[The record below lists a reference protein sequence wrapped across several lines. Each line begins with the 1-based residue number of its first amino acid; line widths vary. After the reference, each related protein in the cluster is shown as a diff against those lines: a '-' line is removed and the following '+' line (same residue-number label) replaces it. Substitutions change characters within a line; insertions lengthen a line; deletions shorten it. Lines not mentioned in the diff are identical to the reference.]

1 MGPDCDDLDGSFYL
15 CGSDPSAPM
24 EDCLSILNADSTAPD
39 GIYWIDPQMD
49 GAPFEAYCDMTSY
62 DGGWMLLLKDAP
74 YYEHS
79 GWSDP
84 NGWNTVHDTNH
95 ISQATLR

>member
-1 MGPDCDDLDGSFYL
+1 
-15 CGSDPSAPM
+15 
-24 EDCLSILNADSTAPD
+24 
-39 GIYWIDPQMD
+39 MD
-49 GAPFEAYCDMTSY
+49 GAHSKRTVTWQSY

-84 NGWNTVHDTNH
+84 NGWNG
-95 ISQATLR
+95 S